1 MEKDMKRSIL
11 DVWQSSEHASEF
23 KDWIHQ
29 RGFTKSERESV
40 DNERSTT
47 TKYAL
52 DIGTILLIDR
62 L

>member
-11 DVWQSSEHASEF
+11 DVWQSSEYASEF
-23 KDWIHQ
+23 EDWIHQ
-29 RGFTKSERESV
+29 RGFTKIERESV

-47 TKYAL
+47 TEYAL